1 MLQKGERGEHI
12 QVIKQNTLLK
22 LHEILTRSMIILP
35 KDLSKQNTLLEIPT
49 LDLQQM
55 KARNKL
61 EQITSLS
68 KMAPR
73 ILSTPCILQ
82 RFLVLEASQ
91 DKYLP
96 KLEKRKREQEE

>member
-12 QVIKQNTLLK
+12 QVIKQNTLLN

-35 KDLSKQNTLLEIPT
+35 KDLSKKNTLLEIPT

-55 KARNKL
+55 KTRNKL
-61 EQITSLS
+61 EQITSLRN
-68 KMAPR
+68 MAPR

-82 RFLVLEASQ
+82 IFLILEASLI
-91 DKYLP
+91 KYLP
-96 KLEKRKREQEE
+96 QA

>member
-12 QVIKQNTLLK
+12 QVIKQNTLLN

-35 KDLSKQNTLLEIPT
+35 KDLSKENTLLEIPT
-49 LDLQQM
+49 LDLQQI
-55 KARNKL
+55 KERNKL
-61 EQITSLS
+61 EQITSLR

-82 RFLVLEASQ
+82 RFLILEASLS
-91 DKYLP
+91 KYLP
-96 KLEKRKREQEE
+96 QA

>member
-12 QVIKQNTLLK
+12 QVIKQNTLLN
-22 LHEILTRSMIILP
+22 LHEILTRSMIIP

-55 KARNKL
+55 KERNKL

-82 RFLVLEASQ
+82 RFLILEASLS
-91 DKYLP
+91 KYLP
-96 KLEKRKREQEE
+96 QA